1 MLDIFF
7 YFMVMTFGYMLGKY
21 KAKILF
27 DQNDW
32 RLLIWDKTIFGYRLV
47 APGRMVHKSDKL
59 MIAMEFEKSLI
70 PKDGLKVSFNGGREE

>member
-27 DQNDW
+27 DEKDW
-32 RLLIWDKTIFGYRLV
+32 KILAWDNTIFGYRV
-47 APGRMVHKSDKL
+47 VMPGRTVYRGDKVMV
-59 MIAMEFEKSLI
+59 AVEFEKSLI
-70 PKDGLKVSFNGGREE
+70 PESGMKVMGKNK